1 MCLLAKFFN
10 GFANSTRLSILLLL
24 TQRGEM
30 KVGELVKE
38 LGAPQPRV
46 SDHLRC
52 LSWCGYVEVRRE
64 GRNAYYSVADE
75 RVLEVLK
82 LGSRCYG
89 TTSSTSRLAMTRR
102 RAARDRSPLS
112 DRRRVALSILDAI
125 HPRRHVR
132 VVVEGDLAPLLELAQ
147 PNEVAGVSYVG
158 QRELIGEVVAT
169 F

>member
-1 MCLLAKFFN
+1 MWAWKEQFMQENFVRPEPLSGIVVGRESEEMCLLAKFFN

-82 LGSRCYG
+82 LGES
-89 TTSSTSRLAMTRR
+89 LL
-102 RAARDRSPLS
+102 RDNFE
-112 DRRRVALSILDAI
+112 
-125 HPRRHVR
+125 HV
-132 VVVEGDLAPLLELAQ
+132 EACDDTQE
-147 PNEVAGVSYVG
+147 SC
-158 QRELIGEVVAT
+158 
-169 F
+169 